1 METFKCVVWRKVQ
14 KKVKNFFLEERKQKL
29 VPILQDSFVGFYK
42 VKEAAGTTCGL
53 AWLVTTDEYLTGGNP
68 KTHKLHF

>member
-1 METFKCVVWRKVQ
+1 M
-14 KKVKNFFLEERKQKL
+14 KKGTEKGKELFSRGKKTEV

>member
-1 METFKCVVWRKVQ
+1 MCGM
-14 KKVKNFFLEERKQKL
+14 KKGTEKGKELFSRGKKTEV

-53 AWLVTTDEYLTGGNP
+53 A
-68 KTHKLHF
+68 